1 MNGDATHI
9 SSLRVRTSEHETD
22 LDDGASKSAA
32 TFKTSSLAG
41 AQPELPTTL
50 MRKFWPEVAAA
61 LSPASFWIPEYVC
74 PSGWIEH
81 APFAFWLCEV
91 LRPRRFVEL
100 GTHTGYSYFS
110 FCQAIDRLAL
120 GTTAYAIDTW
130 RGDEH
135 SGFYDETVFQ
145 SVAARNREKYGTFS
159 TLIRSAFADALQYFE
174 DGSIDLL
181 HIDGRHLY
189 NDVRTDFATWRL
201 KLTTD
206 AVVLFHDINVRE
218 RDFGVW
224 KFFEE
229 VRECHPSF
237 QFFHGHG
244 LGVLTPGERIP
255 EPLQPLLQASS
266 QGAYQIRAVYAALGR
281 AVTIRQAR
289 DTAIAELR
297 TGLEQR
303 AATEATLR
311 AEIEQRAVSEAAL
324 RAEIEQRAA
333 SEGALRAEIEQR
345 AVSEAAL
352 RAEIEQRAASEGAL
366 RAEIEQRA
374 ASEAALRAEIEQRAA
389 SEGALRAEIE
399 QRAASEAALRNAVDK
414 AECEAQDWKARAE
427 AVEAD
432 IATLRGELT
441 KANQGLNERAAEA
454 ETLQAELK
462 LARNNLAEAKHRESK
477 HHSALTALQA
487 EINSVRMEFD
497 EAEQRRR
504 EGEAAAAAQRAEITS
519 LRIELAAARDVGKAA
534 LDSLRITPAPILL
547 SQRNMSWLGVMLRR
561 FGRPVCD
568 PLASP
573 G

>member
-91 LRPRRFVEL
+91 LRPRCFVEL

-120 GTTAYAIDTW
+120 GTTGYAIDTW

-266 QGAYQIRAVYAALGR
+266 QGADQIRAVYAALGR

-297 TGLEQR
+297 AGLEQR
-303 AATEATLR
+303 TAT
-311 AEIEQRAVSEAAL
+311 EAAL

-333 SEGALRAEIEQR
+333 T
-345 AVSEAAL
+345 EA
-352 RAEIEQRAASEGAL
+352 AL